1 MNHMIA
7 PKHALSDCQPTEDEI
22 QQIQLDRLQRVRNQL
37 IKRDLDACVLFDP
50 THIRYATGSRNM
62 QVYSARNPARYAF
75 IPAEGPVV
83 MFEFGGCLHLAETL
97 NTIDEVRA
105 AKAIS
110 YYFCENFL
118 ADITA
123 QWAAEIDNLV
133 IKSTGKKSK
142 KIAIESATSAAAFEL
157 QKLGYQIFDA
167 QEPLEQ
173 ARCIK
178 VKNELKMIRA
188 SLRATEQGVRIMESK
203 IKPGITENELWSHL
217 HQHVIATDGD
227 YVETR
232 LLSSGA
238 RTNPWFQECSTRQIE
253 AGDMVA
259 LDTDVVGRY
268 GYYADFSRTFIC
280 GDQPATNNQKELY
293 KLAHEQVM
301 TNVNILKAGR
311 SFKEYAELAWRIP
324 EGYKGNR
331 YFALVHGVGMTGE
344 YPYVVHSDDIDEKGY
359 DGIFLPGMTIC
370 VESYIGHE
378 DGGEGVKLE
387 EQIYIGEDHIELLSD
402 YPFDERLMGS

>member
-1 MNHMIA
+1 MSILLP
-7 PKHALSDCQPTEDEI
+7 PKRSFSDCQPTEDEI
-22 QQIQLDRLQRVRNQL
+22 LQIQLDRLARVRNEL

-62 QVYSARNPARYAF
+62 QVYSARNPARYVF

-83 MFEFGGCLHLAETL
+83 MFEFGGCLHLAESL
-97 NTIDEVRA
+97 NTIDEVRP

-118 ADITA
+118 ENVTA
-123 QWAAEIDNLV
+123 KWAEEIDELV
-133 IKSTGKKSK
+133 KKSTGKKSSR
-142 KIAIESATSAAAFEL
+142 IAIESATSAAAFEL
-157 QKLGYQIFDA
+157 QKLGYSIFDA

-178 VKNELKMIRA
+178 VPNELKMIRA
-188 SLRATEQGVRIMESK
+188 SLRATEEGVRIMESK
-203 IKPGITENELWSHL
+203 IASGITENELWSHL

-232 LLSSGA
+232 LLSSGP
-238 RTNPWFQECSTRQIE
+238 RTNPWFQECSTRPIQN
-253 AGDMVA
+253 GDLVA

-268 GYYADFSRTFIC
+268 GYYADFSRTFLC
-280 GDQPATNNQKELY
+280 GDLPATTKQKELY
-293 KLAHEQVM
+293 KLAYEQVQ
-301 TNVNILKAGR
+301 TNLNLLKAGR
-311 SFKEYAELAWRIP
+311 SFKEYAELAWKIP
-324 EGYKGNR
+324 DGYKGNR

-344 YPYVVHSDDIDEKGY
+344 YPYVVHREDIDDKGY

-402 YPFDERLMGS
+402 YHFDERLLA